1 MNIQMQKLQV
11 LEADSLTESGI
22 SLFALTNME
31 KNVLSRFLVTLSDI
45 QFEPCIFYGTTKI
58 QNRWRY

>member
-1 MNIQMQKLQV
+1 MHIQMQKLQV

-22 SLFALTNME
+22 SLFALTKME
-31 KNVLSRFLVTLSDI
+31 KNVLSGFLVTLNNI
-45 QFEPCIFYGTTKI
+45 RFEPCIIYGTTKI